1 MRAGEKKHLKMF
13 PRPVPPPDCCQFGQW
28 EVEALLDSELAIDLH
43 WQLMTPNKASDRG
56 AIVTACVSPVA
67 QALI

>member
-1 MRAGEKKHLKMF
+1 MTYKGNDTFRVAICGNEPGSEEMEAVRAGEKKHLKMF

-43 WQLMTPNKASDRG
+43 
-56 AIVTACVSPVA
+56 
-67 QALI
+67 